1 MGLRD
6 WMVRQ
11 SLSDRRSGSIASKLR
26 HRRWLVVQ
34 SLLRTKGTE
43 SVLDVGGTDKSWWFV
58 EWNGKVVRCNLDT
71 NAASQ
76 GLRVTADGCHLP
88 FADQSFDVAFSN
100 SVIEHLG
107 SFERQV
113 QFAAEF
119 RRVARRYFLQ
129 TPNRWFII
137 EPHYL
142 FPLFQFLPA
151 PLQRWLHTHFNI
163 GTFKK
168 TDPFGTIRLMTRRE
182 LERLFPEG
190 QLVPERLGFLVKS
203 WYMVFTGPD
212 RSGVS
217 PPVHADGPPA
227 HQPTN

>member
-1 MGLRD
+1 
-6 WMVRQ
+6 
-11 SLSDRRSGSIASKLR
+11 
-26 HRRWLVVQ
+26 
-34 SLLRTKGTE
+34 
-43 SVLDVGGTDKSWWFV
+43 
-58 EWNGKVVRCNLDT
+58 
-71 NAASQ
+71 
-76 GLRVTADGCHLP
+76 
-88 FADQSFDVAFSN
+88 
-100 SVIEHLG
+100 
-107 SFERQV
+107 QV

-182 LERLFPEG
+182 LERLFPEAR
-190 QLVPERLGFLVKS
+190 LVPERLVFLSKS
-203 WYMVFTGPD
+203 WYLVLRG
-212 RSGVS
+212 RNRCVLSL
-217 PPVHADGPPA
+217 
-227 HQPTN
+227 